1 MRDVNGGGGLRGREA
16 TTCCLLTRGEG
27 AEARVKAA
35 RSWKEWLRL
44 GRNYPFKRDL
54 TLSLAARG
62 VFLDLFL
69 KT

>member
-1 MRDVNGGGGLRGREA
+1 MRNVNGGGALPGREA
-16 TTCCLLTRGEG
+16 TKCCLLTRGEG
-27 AEARVKAA
+27 AEPRVKAEG
-35 RSWKEWLRL
+35 SWKKWLRL

-54 TLSLAARG
+54 TLSLAAHR

>member
-1 MRDVNGGGGLRGREA
+1 MRTVNGGGALQGREA
-16 TTCCLLTRGEG
+16 TECGWLTRGEG
-27 AEARVKAA
+27 VEARVKAE
-35 RSWKEWLRL
+35 RSWKKRLRL

-54 TLSLAARG
+54 TLSLAAHG